1 MPEALNLSENETKPK
16 NISNKPKKDDLTIS
30 DTYTAELVFGLCGPI
45 GSPIHKVTEV
55 FKEVLETNYKY
66 ECEIIRVSEFIKAE
80 MKKEDPKKVAFKNQY
95 DKLNKLIDA
104 GDEIRK
110 KNRPSYLAELAI
122 EKIALS
128 RASELDIAEKKKV
141 EHNTGE
147 RIHYQSRRKCYLI
160 DSIKNQHELD
170 ILKDVYRD
178 LFYFIGVFAPKSK
191 REEVLQ
197 QDKGLKPL
205 EALQLIDKD
214 SGENSDPDYT
224 RYGQTVRKTFPLAD
238 LFIRIDS
245 NSEELLRL
253 KVQRFLH
260 LVFNTKII
268 TPSKAETAM
277 YLAAAAAGNSGCLSR
292 QVGACLTDSEGNIIS
307 VGWNDVPKAG
317 GDLYCFNESDK
328 LGEADN
334 RCMNVSG
341 GKCHNDL
348 EKERLAEEIATKMI
362 EEDLV
367 KEVNKEKVITLL
379 QNTRLKSLIEFSKAI
394 HAEMY
399 SLISAGQNN
408 GLKIKEGSIYC
419 TTYPCHNCARH
430 LIAAGVMNIFY
441 IEPYPKSLAIKLHSD
456 SITEDERDAKKVR
469 LLAFD
474 GISPN
479 KYLQFFTY
487 KQDDRKKLLTN
498 PIKTDKIMPKYEVTL
513 ESLPILEGIVVNRLN
528 EGRNDE

>member
-1 MPEALNLSENETKPK
+1 MPEALNLFEEESKPK
-16 NISNKPKKDDLTIS
+16 TTSKKPKKDDLTIS
-30 DTYTAELVFGLCGPI
+30 DTYTEELVFGLCGPI

-55 FKEVLETNYKY
+55 FKEILETNYKY
-66 ECEIIRVSEFIKAE
+66 ECEIIRISEFIQAD
-80 MKKEDPKKVAFKNQY
+80 MQREDPGKVAFKDEY

-104 GDEIRK
+104 GDDIRK
-110 KNRPSYLAELAI
+110 RIRPSYLAELAI
-122 EKIALS
+122 EKIAIS
-128 RASELDIAEKKKV
+128 RTNELDITEKKKI
-141 EHNTGE
+141 EQNTGE
-147 RIHYQSRRKCYLI
+147 RIHYQSRRKCFLI

-170 ILKDVYRD
+170 ILKEVYRD
-178 LFYFIGVFAPKSK
+178 LFYFIGVFSPKSK
-191 REEVLQ
+191 REEELQ
-197 QDKGLKPL
+197 QNKGLKPHQAQL
-205 EALQLIDKD
+205 LIDKD
-214 SGENSDPDYT
+214 SGENTDPNYSY
-224 RYGQTVRKTFPLAD
+224 YGQTVRKTFPLAD

-245 NSEELLRL
+245 NSEEPLRL
-253 KVQRFLH
+253 KVKRFLH
-260 LVFNTKII
+260 LVFNTKIV

-317 GDLYCFNESDK
+317 GHLYHFNDSDK
-328 LGEADN
+328 LGENDN
-334 RCMNVSG
+334 RCMNIND

-348 EKERLAEEIATKMI
+348 EKERLADEIASEMI
-362 EEDLV
+362 NENLV
-367 KEVNKEKVITLL
+367 EKINKDRLVTFL
-379 QNTRLKSLIEFSKAI
+379 QNTRLKNLIEFSRAI

-399 SLISAGQNN
+399 ALISAGQNN
-408 GLKIKEGSIYC
+408 GTKIKGGSIYC

-456 SITEDERDAKKVR
+456 SITEDERDNKKVR

-487 KQDDRKKLLTN
+487 KQSDRKKYHKTA
-498 PIKTDKIMPKYEVTL
+498 IKTDKIMPKYEVTL
-513 ESLPILEGIVVNRLN
+513 ESLPILEGIIVNRLK